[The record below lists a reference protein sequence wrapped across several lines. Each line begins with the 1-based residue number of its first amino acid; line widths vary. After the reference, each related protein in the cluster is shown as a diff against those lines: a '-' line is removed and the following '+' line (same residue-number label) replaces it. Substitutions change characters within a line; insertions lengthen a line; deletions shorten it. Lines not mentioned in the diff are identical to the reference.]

1 MPKEPK
7 PLSLKSN
14 KQGTALDSVETPLF
28 MGMANLLA
36 KRLANNDSGFFI
48 KFTKCRKQLE
58 DALVTHKPLIGAI
71 VQQTHSGKRYATV
84 ATLFDY
90 LIESFA
96 TGKNPTEQE
105 MVEKVGV
112 AGKIIVGTE
121 YGAAHHFSDDTK
133 SAVFLSQAL
142 RTALR
147 CPICGGYLDPNKSVS
162 YDHKEPLREGGTGQD
177 ENCQLTHPFCN
188 NARDALIQSDPI
200 H

>member
-1 MPKEPK
+1 
-7 PLSLKSN
+7 
-14 KQGTALDSVETPLF
+14 
-28 MGMANLLA
+28 
-36 KRLANNDSGFFI
+36 
-48 KFTKCRKQLE
+48 
-58 DALVTHKPLIGAI
+58 
-71 VQQTHSGKRYATV
+71 
-84 ATLFDY
+84 
-90 LIESFA
+90 
-96 TGKNPTEQE
+96 

-121 YGAAHHFSDDTK
+121 CGAAHRFSDDTK

-188 NARDALIQSDPI
+188 NARDALFQSDPI